1 MTDNAQW
8 LLLRTLWPLYLCA
21 CTAREMPRLFCSGRE
36 VLLETGVVYS
46 EADVFQL
53 CLAARQAAGA
63 PDFGDVQLR
72 FEDCPAVPVPFEGLL
87 LTCNILSKLHNE
99 SEARACSE

>member
-1 MTDNAQW
+1 MATHDAA
-8 LLLRTLWPLYLCA
+8 LWPIYPLGRA
-21 CTAREMPRLFCSGRE
+21 AREMPRLFCSGRE
-36 VLLETGVVYS
+36 VGLEPGVVYS

-63 PDFGDVQLR
+63 LDFGDVQLR
-72 FEDCPAVPVPFEGLL
+72 FNDCPPVPVPFEGLL

-99 SEARACSE
+99 TVLDSE